1 VKVTG
6 VRLARVRVPLRT
18 PFKTALRTVEAI
30 DDVVVMIDT
39 DTGHVGWG
47 EAPPTAAITG
57 ETHETIVAAI
67 RDRIAPRLEGV
78 EVADLPHVADLVAQ
92 SVERNGSAKAAVEIA
107 LYDLHAQ
114 LHGTPL
120 HRWLGGGVPRLTT
133 DITISVDSVDKMVAD
148 ALDAVQRGFGA
159 LKVKVGKDID
169 TDIERV
175 RAVHEAVH
183 GRATLRLD
191 ANQGWTPRDAV
202 RALAAL
208 EAAGVELDLVEQ
220 PVAASDI
227 DGLEYVTRH
236 VSTPVL
242 ADESVFDLAQAAEVI
257 RRRAADIVN
266 IKLMKTGGITGAL
279 AIADLCAAHGVECMM
294 GCMLETSISVAAA
307 AHVAVARSSVITRV
321 DLDGPQLGR
330 FDPVVGGATFEGP
343 DIVLSESP
351 GLGIRAVRGLEPP
364 PA

>member
-1 VKVTG
+1 MKVTG
-6 VRLARVRVPLRT
+6 LRLGRVRVPLRT

-57 ETHETIVAAI
+57 ETHESIVAAI
-67 RDRIAPRLEGV
+67 RGHIAPRLEGV
-78 EVADLPHVADLVAQ
+78 EVADLPHLAALVAQ

-114 LHGTPL
+114 LRGVPL
-120 HRWLGGGVPRLTT
+120 YRLLGGGVPRLTT
-133 DITISVDSVDKMVAD
+133 DITISVDSVDKMVED
-148 ALDAVQRGFGA
+148 ALDAVERGFTA
-159 LKVKVGKDID
+159 LKVKVGKNID
-169 TDIERV
+169 TDLARV
-175 RAVHEAVH
+175 RAVHAAVR

-191 ANQGWTPRDAV
+191 ANQGWTADEAV

-208 EAAGVELDLVEQ
+208 EAAGVDLDLIEQ
-220 PVAASDI
+220 PVAASDL
-227 DGLEYVTRH
+227 DGLAYVTRH
-236 VSTPVL
+236 ASTPVL

-330 FDPVVGGATFEGP
+330 FDPVEGGATFAGP

-351 GLGIRAVRGLEPP
+351 GLGIGAVRGLEPP